1 MTSTSQ
7 RVHELYHG
15 RNWNCAG
22 TMLACLG
29 EAFDTPVSSQ
39 PLHTVLRMHGAGGFP
54 GPCGLV
60 EGALIFIGIA
70 GTARGLSDNEVE
82 SMSFRFAEAFRTRFG
97 SLLCQE
103 LRPGGLSRPG
113 PPHVCESLT
122 VEAVDFTVNFMQ
134 NDLFAQAEA

>member
-1 MTSTSQ
+1 MTSTAE
-7 RVHELYHG
+7 RVHELYRK

-29 EAFDTPVSSQ
+29 EAFDTPVSRQ
-39 PLHTVLRMHGAGGFP
+39 TLHTVLRMHGTGGFH

-70 GTARGLSDNEVE
+70 GTAQGLSDNEVE
-82 SMSFRFAEAFRTRFG
+82 SLSFRFADAFRKRFG

-103 LRPGGLSRPG
+103 LRPGGLSG
-113 PPHVCESLT
+113 PPHVCETLS
-122 VEAVDFTVNFMQ
+122 VEAVDFAVTFMQ